1 MVVQT
6 ICNMLYLS
14 AENNSLAF
22 GCENERFCF
31 ERKAVLEKV
40 VFVLRQRSF
49 VEPWSR
55 NAPHSG

>member
-1 MVVQT
+1 
-6 ICNMLYLS
+6 MLYLS